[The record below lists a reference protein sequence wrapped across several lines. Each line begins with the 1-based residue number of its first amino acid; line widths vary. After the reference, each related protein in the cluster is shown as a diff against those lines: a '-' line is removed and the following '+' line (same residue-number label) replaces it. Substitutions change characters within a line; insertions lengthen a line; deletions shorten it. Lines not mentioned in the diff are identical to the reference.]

1 MSLTQESAVIGHDCG
16 GYPVLNKVE
25 FEIIITVVIVIVFIS
40 RDANAV
46 ISLVTPLAIYSS
58 TIFLETTIFL
68 EISF

>member
-1 MSLTQESAVIGHDCG
+1 MSLTQEAAVIGHNCG

-25 FEIIITVVIVIVFIS
+25 FEIITVIIIIVFIS
-40 RDANAV
+40 RNANDV
-46 ISLVTPLAIYSS
+46 ISLVTLLAIYSS